1 MEVFYM
7 MSALDWANL
16 AMETSEE
23 RQAREDAYWQG
34 FSELT
39 VEVTMYTK
47 KSSSGSGGLM
57 SPPTKALDDVNED
70 RVELLQTPLK
80 VRMATPRLR
89 TTKKQPPTHKQKRLR
104 VTEQL
109 EDKLED
115 ASEVKAAPVQASFA
129 KSKRNDVFRL
139 RPQMGEHVE
148 DKASSF
154 VKKSFKKRTDDGLD
168 L

>member
-1 MEVFYM
+1 M

-16 AMETSEE
+16 AMESSEE

-39 VEVTMYTK
+39 VDATAHTK

-70 RVELLQTPLK
+70 RVELFQTPLK

-89 TTKKQPPTHKQKRLR
+89 TTKKQPPTHKKKRLR

-115 ASEVKAAPVQASFA
+115 VVEVKAGPVQSSFA

-139 RPQMGEHVE
+139 RQQMGEHME
-148 DKASSF
+148 DKSSSF
-154 VKKSFKKRTDDGLD
+154 VKKAFKKRTDEGLG